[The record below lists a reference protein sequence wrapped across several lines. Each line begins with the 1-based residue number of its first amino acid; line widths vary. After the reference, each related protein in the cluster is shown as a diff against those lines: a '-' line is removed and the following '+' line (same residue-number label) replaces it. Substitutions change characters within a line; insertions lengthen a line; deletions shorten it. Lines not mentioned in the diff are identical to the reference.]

1 MADNSLLLG
10 GRMPMR
16 QGRADIP
23 TLLRGLGAA
32 ATGQVPQFRQQMQA
46 EETQRMQN
54 VMGGLQLEEALT
66 KSAAQ
71 DALKIQQLATTGNL
85 REAMDIL
92 GDRAQLERQLGV
104 DTSST
109 MRLAE
114 NLNSGGF
121 EAIMPQIDSTVDMA
135 VRIGLIEPFGGE
147 VPSTFRSL
155 QLQAEAAGLTPGT
168 PDYQEFMSYR
178 GFEGRMG
185 AAKTINY
192 KDGTFV
198 TKPRVG
204 PPEVYDRTGRLITD
218 PTEKQRVLDA
228 AIASGIV
235 YESDVA
241 AGVERARGEEQRA
254 QTIITEGQAAA
265 DSTGVLRRAIELL
278 DLVDTGGFAK
288 YGLAARRIFGIE
300 GADEGEL
307 SSNLGK
313 AVLSQLRSTFGAAF
327 TAREGESLKEIEAG
341 FGFNTETNKR
351 LLNNALAIA
360 NRAAQRA
367 IRRAEAREDFET
379 SSEIEAALDFDIS
392 NFLQEIESQAEGGNG
407 TQIPIVSTQAEYDQ
421 LNVGDQYR
429 ELDETTGE
437 YNIYRKR

>member
-10 GRMPMR
+10 GRMPMQQR
-16 QGRADIP
+16 RTDIP

-46 EETQRMQN
+46 EQTQRMQN
-54 VMGGLQLEEALT
+54 VIGGLQLEDALT

-71 DALKIQQLATTGNL
+71 DALRIQQLAKTGDT
-85 REAMDIL
+85 RQAMDIL
-92 GDRAQLERQLGV
+92 GDRVQLLQQIGA
-104 DTSST
+104 DPTST
-109 MRLAE
+109 MRLADS
-114 NLNSGGF
+114 LMSGGF
-121 EAIMPQIDSTVDMA
+121 DAILPQIDSTVEMG
-135 VRIGLIEPFGGE
+135 VRTGMIEPFGGQ

-168 PDYQEFMSYR
+168 DQYRDFMRFGGGDAMLGGR
-178 GFEGRMG
+178 GLQRF
-185 AAKTINY
+185 A
-192 KDGTFV
+192 DGTAIQYM
-198 TKPRVG
+198 PDGSSRVIHPVRG
-204 PPEVYDRTGRLITD
+204 VIDDPEEAERLR
-218 PTEKQRVLDA
+218 EA
-228 AIASGIV
+228 AFKSGSVEAGQIAG
-235 YESDVA
+235 A
-241 AGVERARGEEQRA
+241 QARARGEEDRA
-254 QTIITEGQAAA
+254 QTIITEGLAAA

-367 IRRAEAREDFET
+367 IRRAETREDFET

-392 NFLQEIESQAEGGNG
+392 NFLQEIEGQAEGGNG

-429 ELDETTGE
+429 ELDETTGQ

>member
-1 MADNSLLLG
+1 MADNSSLLG
-10 GRMPMR
+10 GMMPTQR
-16 QGRADIP
+16 RTDIP

-46 EETQRMQN
+46 EQTQRMQN
-54 VMGGLQLEEALT
+54 VIGGLQLEDALA

-71 DALKIQQLATTGNL
+71 DALKIQQLAKTGNL
-85 REAMDIL
+85 RDAMDIL

-114 NLNSGGF
+114 SLNSGGF

-147 VPSTFRSL
+147 VPSAFRSL

-168 PDYQEFMSYR
+168 PDYEEFMSYR

-204 PPEVYDRTGRLITD
+204 PPEVYDKSGKLIAD
-218 PTEKQRVLDA
+218 PIEKQRVLDA
-228 AIASGIV
+228 AIQSGIV

-241 AGVERARGEEQRA
+241 AGRARGTATEERNQEVLDTGIRA
-254 QTIITEGQAAA
+254 AMNIQKLK
-265 DSTGVLRRAIELL
+265 DAIEIL
-278 DLVDTGGFAK
+278 DTVETGGFASLGIK
-288 YGLAARRIFGIE
+288 LRRQLGITS
-300 GADEGEL
+300 ADEGRL
-307 SSNLGK
+307 AYILRKN
-313 AVLSQLRSTFGAAF
+313 VLQQLKPTFGAAF
-327 TAREGESLKEIEAG
+327 TAREGDLLASIEA
-341 FGFNTETNKR
+341 NENQSTE
-351 LLNNALAIA
+351 A
-360 NRAAQRA
+360 NRALLEDVLNYSLLDIQRA
-367 IRRAEAREDFET
+367 RVRAADMGESGQLAIQDMEGFLRGGFYPMDDLQVENGSGQPTPPPAGPQVIR
-379 SSEIEAALDFDIS
+379 FDA
-392 NFLQEIESQAEGGNG
+392 QGNI
-407 TQIPIVSTQAEYDQ
+407 IPD
-421 LNVGDQYR
+421 
-429 ELDETTGE
+429 
-437 YNIYRKR
+437 

>member
-10 GRMPMR
+10 GRMPMQQR
-16 QGRADIP
+16 RTDIP

-46 EETQRMQN
+46 EETERMRN

-71 DALKIQQLATTGNL
+71 DALRIQQLAKTGDT
-85 REAMDIL
+85 RQAMDIL
-92 GDRAQLERQLGV
+92 GDRMQLEQQLGV
-104 DTSST
+104 NTLST

-114 NLNSGGF
+114 SLNSGGF

-204 PPEVYDRTGRLITD
+204 PPEVYDPTGRLITD
-218 PTEKQRVLDA
+218 AAEKQRVLDA
-228 AIASGIV
+228 AIQSGIV

-241 AGVERARGEEQRA
+241 TGVERARGAVESARA
-254 QTIITEGQAAA
+254 LIDRAVPAAE
-265 DSTGVLRRAIELL
+265 STAVLKRSLDLL
-278 DLVDTGGFAK
+278 DRVDTGTFPAIK
-288 YGLAARRIFGIE
+288 LAATDFFGVT
-300 GADEGEL
+300 GADVGEL
-307 SSNLGK
+307 SQNLSR
-313 AVLSQLRSTFGAAF
+313 AVLSQLRETFGAAF
-327 TAREGESLKEIEAG
+327 TENEGRRLENISARFTQNNEV
-341 FGFNTETNKR
+341 NRN
-351 LLNNALAIA
+351 LLRQALAIA
-360 NRAAQRA
+360 ENTA
-367 IRRAEAREDFET
+367 RRGIERAREEGDEATAQDIEDLLAFDLSAAM
-379 SSEIEAALDFDIS
+379 SSVQQPAGQPTGPQVIRFDA
-392 NFLQEIESQAEGGNG
+392 QGN
-407 TQIPIVSTQAEYDQ
+407 IIAD
-421 LNVGDQYR
+421 
-429 ELDETTGE
+429 
-437 YNIYRKR
+437 

>member
-1 MADNSLLLG
+1 MQQ
-10 GRMPMR
+10 RR
-16 QGRADIP
+16 TDIP

-46 EETQRMQN
+46 EETERMRN

-71 DALKIQQLATTGNL
+71 DALRIQQLAKTGDT
-85 REAMDIL
+85 RQAMDIL
-92 GDRAQLERQLGV
+92 GDRMQLEQQLGV
-104 DTSST
+104 NTLST

-114 NLNSGGF
+114 SLNSGGF

-204 PPEVYDRTGRLITD
+204 PPEVYDPTGRLITD
-218 PTEKQRVLDA
+218 AAEKQRVLDA
-228 AIASGIV
+228 AIQSGIV

-241 AGVERARGEEQRA
+241 TGVERARGAVESARA
-254 QTIITEGQAAA
+254 LIDRAVPAAE
-265 DSTGVLRRAIELL
+265 STAVLKRSLDLL
-278 DLVDTGGFAK
+278 DRVDTGTFPAIK
-288 YGLAARRIFGIE
+288 LAATDFFGVT
-300 GADEGEL
+300 GADVGEL
-307 SSNLGK
+307 SQNLSR
-313 AVLSQLRSTFGAAF
+313 AVLSQLRETFGAAF
-327 TAREGESLKEIEAG
+327 TENEGRRLENISARFTQNNEV
-341 FGFNTETNKR
+341 NRN
-351 LLNNALAIA
+351 LLRQALAIA
-360 NRAAQRA
+360 ENTA
-367 IRRAEAREDFET
+367 RRGIERAREEGDEATAQDIEDLLAFDLSAAM
-379 SSEIEAALDFDIS
+379 SSVQQPAGQPTGPQVIRFDA
-392 NFLQEIESQAEGGNG
+392 QGN
-407 TQIPIVSTQAEYDQ
+407 IIAD
-421 LNVGDQYR
+421 
-429 ELDETTGE
+429 
-437 YNIYRKR
+437 